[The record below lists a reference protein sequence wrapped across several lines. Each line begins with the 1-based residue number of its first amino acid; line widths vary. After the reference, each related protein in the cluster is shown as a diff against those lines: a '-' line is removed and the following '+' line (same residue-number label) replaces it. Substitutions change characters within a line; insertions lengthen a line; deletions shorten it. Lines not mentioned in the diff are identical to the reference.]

1 MGRKGEKV
9 WRGFIL
15 GKFLIKLGDFLFKSC
30 GHTAA
35 TSSITDRY
43 MEGSISGLQNATRL
57 TFRSV
62 SPSLISLAFRPE
74 IKESMELRTWRRN
87 SCKKHQ
93 TWLKNRRLEIALVLS
108 KQDFKNF

>member
-35 TSSITDRY
+35 TNTNRPNQ
-43 MEGSISGLQNATRL
+43 LQVNIHL
-57 TFRSV
+57 
-62 SPSLISLAFRPE
+62 
-74 IKESMELRTWRRN
+74 N
-87 SCKKHQ
+87 
-93 TWLKNRRLEIALVLS
+93 NRRIVE
-108 KQDFKNF
+108 KEEKKFKTIFVFGGPGAVATPTVSRTYP